1 MGVWGCACG
10 ECGHVGAVGLT
21 CVVRVV
27 CVWRAGDVRGLY
39 ECTVRVSVACVSYVA
54 TIAAA
59 PALGTH
65 ADLVCGLAP
74 GRW

>member
-1 MGVWGCACG
+1 MRAWGCVCG
-10 ECGHVGAVGLT
+10 ECGHVGAMGVT
-21 CVVRVV
+21 CVV
-27 CVWRAGDVRGLY
+27 CVWRAGDVCGLY
-39 ECTVRVSVACVSYVA
+39 ECMVRVSVACVFYVA

-74 GRW
+74 SRW